1 MLKKMIPSSK
11 RGCEF
16 IINEIDGHHVAYIEV
31 KKLQEEE
38 LLETANQQEA

>member
-1 MLKKMIPSSK
+1 
-11 RGCEF
+11 
-16 IINEIDGHHVAYIEV
+16 VAYIEV